1 MEGTVVVNR
10 QTVFNA
16 LFKLKDA
23 GIDVSSQL
31 NSMANSRDIP
41 RSVIEFLR
49 DNSPQFQFYRHI
61 QKHQHKLAESILDYK
76 DLSDYDKLIACSSFI
91 TRALIAVK
99 YGNLNKSL
107 LEDLNIEE
115 ISGALND
122 AISNQDYSKINQVLD
137 KHCNSLKAFYLKNKE

>member
-1 MEGTVVVNR
+1 MVNR

-23 GIDVSSQL
+23 GVDVSSQL

-91 TRALIAVK
+91 TRALLAVK
-99 YGNLNKSL
+99 YNNLSETL

-115 ISGALND
+115 VSEALD
-122 AISNQDYSKINQVLD
+122 LAINRKDYSKVNQVLN
-137 KHCNSLKAFYLKNKE
+137 KHCESLKVFYLNNKNEKN

>member
-23 GIDVSSQL
+23 GVDVSSQL

-76 DLSDYDKLIACSSFI
+76 DLSDHEKLITCSSFI

-99 YGNLNKSL
+99 YGNLDESL

-115 ISGALND
+115 VSNALNE
-122 AISNQDYSKINQVLD
+122 AIVSKDYSKVNQVLE
-137 KHCNSLKAFYLKNKE
+137 KHCNSLRAFYSKNKG